1 MNIEEIKRLVREFHR
16 VDYKNLFGALIT
28 YETEDYLHSI
38 DDLNKGDMDFLEGL
52 YDYFMNRD
60 DITGLMDANALI
72 EDYKNDLEE
81 EER

>member
-1 MNIEEIKRLVREFHR
+1 MDLKEIKRLVREFHR

-28 YETEDYLHSI
+28 YETEDYLHNI
-38 DDLNKGDMDFLEGL
+38 DDLNEGDIDFLNGL
-52 YDYFMNRD
+52 YNYFMDRD

-81 EER
+81 GER